1 MKKNK
6 KKILIILIMILV
18 ILLCVGILIFYKS
31 KQNNNANNNTS
42 NDISPNVIQDYLNTK
57 NNSVMY
63 KNEASLEDLK
73 KEYKITGD
81 DDLYFVETESDGRK
95 VINVKPSINY
105 KVAFSGM
112 INGKS
117 PNIQEID
124 KTYETQAPTE
134 NGIWINTNDREKI
147 VNYLNNNSK
156 LKAEYEVDQEG
167 YLKITKT
174 EDLSS
179 TDEVIRKII
188 EGNKQYVLS
197 ISSKCY
203 MVDVVTGEIVENR
216 YNDLEEYQTYEYFQD
231 GDKII
236 IFISENLENR
246 MTNDEIFDSLIELAK
261 QL

>member
-6 KKILIILIMILV
+6 KIIIAITIIIIVIIL
-18 ILLCVGILIFYKS
+18 GIALYLNS
-31 KQNNNANNNTS
+31 KQTNKEQNTEV
-42 NDISPNVIQDYLNTK
+42 NEISENVIQDYLNTK
-57 NNSVMY
+57 ENSVMY
-63 KNEASLEDLK
+63 KDDATLGELK
-73 KEYKITGD
+73 EEYKITGE
-81 DDLYFVETESDGRK
+81 DDLYCIGTESDGRK
-95 VINVKPSINY
+95 VINVKPDIDY
-105 KVAFSGM
+105 KVAFCGM
-112 INGKS
+112 INKEM
-117 PNIQEID
+117 PNLKDINKI
-124 KTYETQAPTE
+124 YEEKAPTK
-134 NGIWINTNDREKI
+134 NGIWININDREKI

>member
-6 KKILIILIMILV
+6 KIIIAITIIIIVIIL
-18 ILLCVGILIFYKS
+18 GIALYINS
-31 KQNNNANNNTS
+31 KQTNKEQNTEV
-42 NDISPNVIQDYLNTK
+42 NGISENVIQDYLNTK
-57 NNSVMY
+57 ENSVMY
-63 KNEASLEDLK
+63 KDDATLEELK

-81 DDLYFVETESDGRK
+81 DDLYCIETESDGRK
-95 VINVKPSINY
+95 VINVKPEIDY
-105 KVAFSGM
+105 KVAFCGM
-112 INGKS
+112 INEKM
-117 PNIQEID
+117 PELKDINEV
-124 KTYETQAPTE
+124 YEAKAPTK
-134 NGIWINTNDREKI
+134 NGIWINIKDREKI

>member
-1 MKKNK
+1 MKINK
-6 KKILIILIMILV
+6 KIILIIIIAIILV
-18 ILLCVGILIFYKS
+18 ISCVVLLLYYKS
-31 KQNNNANNNTS
+31 KKSNKEENAEVNE
-42 NDISPNVIQDYLNTK
+42 ISENVIQDYLNTK
-57 NNSVMY
+57 ENSVMY
-63 KNEASLEDLK
+63 KDNATLEELK
-73 KEYKITGD
+73 EEYKITGED
-81 DDLYFVETESDGRK
+81 ELYFIETESDGRK
-95 VINVKPSINY
+95 VINVKPDIDY
-105 KVAFSGM
+105 KVAFCGM
-112 INGKS
+112 VNGEMPNLKDINKIY
-117 PNIQEID
+117 NFFFFL
-124 KTYETQAPTE
+124 K
-134 NGIWINTNDREKI
+134 NGIWININDREKI

-203 MVDVVTGEIVENR
+203 MVDVVTGKIVENR

>member
-6 KKILIILIMILV
+6 KIIIAITIIIIVIIL
-18 ILLCVGILIFYKS
+18 GIALYLNS
-31 KQNNNANNNTS
+31 KQTNKEQNTEV
-42 NDISPNVIQDYLNTK
+42 NEISENVIQDYLNTK
-57 NNSVMY
+57 ENSVMY
-63 KNEASLEDLK
+63 KDDATLGELK
-73 KEYKITGD
+73 EEYKITGE
-81 DDLYFVETESDGRK
+81 DDLYCIGTESDGRK
-95 VINVKPSINY
+95 VINVKPDIDY
-105 KVAFSGM
+105 KVAFCGM
-112 INGKS
+112 INKEM
-117 PNIQEID
+117 PNLKDINKI
-124 KTYETQAPTE
+124 YEEKAPTK
-134 NGIWINTNDREKI
+134 NGIWININDREKI

-167 YLKITKT
+167 YLEITKT